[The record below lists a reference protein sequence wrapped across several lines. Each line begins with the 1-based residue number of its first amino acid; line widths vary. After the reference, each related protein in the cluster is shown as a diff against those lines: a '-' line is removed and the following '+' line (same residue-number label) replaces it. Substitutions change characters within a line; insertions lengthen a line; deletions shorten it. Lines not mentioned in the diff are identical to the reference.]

1 MSLRFGIL
9 TVSDRV
15 SAGRMADRGGTALA
29 DRVERESHQV
39 IHTVVVPDEVEA
51 IAATLNRWSDQ
62 DRLDVILTTGG
73 TGMSL
78 RDVTPEATLRICDRL
93 VPGMAEAM
101 RRKGLEK
108 TPYSMISRAVV
119 GLRGTTL
126 IINLPGS
133 PTGAIENLEVV
144 LPVLDHAIATLHG
157 GKH

>member
-1 MSLRFGIL
+1 MTLRFGIL

-15 SAGRMADRGGTALA
+15 STGQMDDRGGAALA
-29 DRVERESHQV
+29 ERLAREAHEVARTAAVADESDDIV
-39 IHTVVVPDEVEA
+39 AALTAWADE
-51 IAATLNRWSDQ
+51 DH
-62 DRLDVILTTGG
+62 LDVILTTGG

-78 RDVTPEATLRICDRL
+78 RDVTPEATLSVCNRL
-93 VPGMAEAM
+93 VPGIAEEM
-101 RRKGLEK
+101 RRRGLEK
-108 TPYSMISRAVV
+108 TPYSMISRAAV

-133 PTGAIENLEVV
+133 PAGAIENLEVV